1 MLFAALIGRK
11 AWLPFGHR
19 RIYPNFYTVF
29 VGRPGSRR
37 STAIDI
43 GLLFLKQTG
52 YEAFSADSTSKE
64 QLWVDMSQMDGE
76 ASVFIAH
83 DELSEFIGRDS
94 TLFVENLGRIYDNRP
109 IFDARTRGGG
119 IHRITAPTI
128 NILGATNHAKLQRT
142 FSAEAIEGG
151 FLSRCILVNAKETTV
166 RIPWPTSP
174 HPQLFNTIVD
184 TLDTLFH
191 TPKLGEVELTT
202 EARTTLAHLYE
213 VQPPPEDRRLEYYG
227 TRRQISLLKLCIIL
241 AVIRQDPSI
250 GMVIDQPIVI
260 EANTI
265 LHRTELRMPMA
276 LGEFGRSK
284 TVPQSQVLLSLIQT
298 AGTPLSLAH
307 IHRQV
312 STDFESVDALM
323 QQLHNLEQVGKVQRI
338 TTQSGA
344 ALYLPVEDVSHK
356 WPPELLD
363 YTYLTE
369 EENPDVQ

>member
-11 AWLPFGHR
+11 AWLPFGHQH
-19 RIYPNFYTVF
+19 IYPNFYTVL

-43 GLLFLKQTG
+43 GLSFLRQTG

-64 QLWVDMSQMDGE
+64 RLWADMSKMEE

-83 DELSEFIGRDS
+83 DEISEFIGRDS

-109 IFDARTRGGG
+109 TFDARTRGGG
-119 IHRITAPTI
+119 VQHILAPTI
-128 NILGATNHAKLQRT
+128 NILGATNHAKLQRA
-142 FSAEAIEGG
+142 FSPEAIEGG
-151 FLSRCILVNAKETTV
+151 FLSRCILVNAKETSIRV
-166 RIPWPTSP
+166 PWPVSP
-174 HPQLFNTIVD
+174 DPTLFKSIVD
-184 TLDTLFH
+184 TLETLFYQSRIGEIDL
-191 TPKLGEVELTT
+191 TP
-202 EARTTLAHLYE
+202 EARSTLSHIYE
-213 VQPPPEDRRLEYYG
+213 IQPNPEDRRLEYYG
-227 TRRQISLLKLCIIL
+227 TRRQVTLLKLCILL
-241 AVIRQDPSI
+241 AVIGQSPI
-250 GMVIDQPIVI
+250 TQPLVI

-284 TVPQSQVLLSLIQT
+284 NVPQSQSLLTLIQN
-298 AGTPLSLAH
+298 AGTPLSLAQ
-307 IHRQV
+307 IYRQV
-312 STDFESVDALM
+312 STDFESISAIM
-323 QQLHNLEQVGKVQRI
+323 QQLDNLEQVNKIQHI
-338 TTQSGA
+338 HTPSGA
-344 ALYLPVEDVSHK
+344 VLYLPVEDVSHQ